1 MLKWI
6 FFTQIRH
13 FPLNL
18 VPVSTSIFNVWCRY
32 KAMLEIRKL
41 RRQLTNEVNS
51 VMAAGS
57 TMAGSVVL
65 DPSMPPPT
73 EDQARLLRQIVLS
86 GSPDQVAHKVDLD
99 GIEDPKERTRL
110 KYAYMTPDLE
120 EPVFLKSTSVL
131 KNTMPEWI
139 TYQEVRIMWY
149 CRPTFLKNTPK
160 FLVIIRALYMGS

>member
-1 MLKWI
+1 
-6 FFTQIRH
+6 
-13 FPLNL
+13 
-18 VPVSTSIFNVWCRY
+18 
-32 KAMLEIRKL
+32 MLEIRKL

-160 FLVIIRALYMGS
+160 FLAIIILLE